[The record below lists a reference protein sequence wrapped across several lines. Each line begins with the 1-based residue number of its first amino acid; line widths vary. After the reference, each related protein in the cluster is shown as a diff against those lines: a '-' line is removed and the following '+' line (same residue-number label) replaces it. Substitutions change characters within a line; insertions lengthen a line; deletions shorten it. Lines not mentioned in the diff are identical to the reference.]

1 MRVLRS
7 LLLALTGLHLTDMSI
22 VTKTY
27 YFGHDIEFRDQDI
40 LDNVMMALSK
50 DILNPSVS
58 VNTKKEDYRLHEG
71 KDRYTS
77 EIKITYDS
85 SDDITVDDYDIV
97 TAINNAIDSFIVF

>member
-1 MRVLRS
+1 MRIIS
-7 LLLALTGLHLTDMSI
+7 E
-22 VTKTY
+22 TY
-27 YFGHDIEFRDQDI
+27 YLGHDIEIRDQDI
-40 LDNVMMALSK
+40 LNKVIKELHK
-50 DILNPSVS
+50 INLNPSVS
-58 VNTKKEDYRLHEG
+58 VNTKKEDYQIHKG

>member
-1 MRVLRS
+1 MR
-7 LLLALTGLHLTDMSI
+7 
-22 VTKTY
+22 
-27 YFGHDIEFRDQDI
+27 E
-40 LDNVMMALSK
+40 LSK

-85 SDDITVDDYDIV
+85 DDITADDYDMSA
-97 TAINNAIDSFIVF
+97 AIRNAVLVLFIKH

>member
-1 MRVLRS
+1 
-7 LLLALTGLHLTDMSI
+7 MSI

-85 SDDITVDDYDIV
+85 DDVTSDDYDM
-97 TAINNAIDSFIVF
+97 TAAIRTAVFNLFIKR